1 MDYSLILDY
10 PKTAIDVDLCD
21 SPMSEEDE
29 SPLRSIFCLNNR
41 EKMSEV
47 EEKEDCFI
55 LGFDP
60 YDFSNLSIPISPVDS
75 STDLLIIAE
84 KGKVCVWYLFI
95 YLFLK

>member
-1 MDYSLILDY
+1 MDYSLTLEY
-10 PKTAIDVDLCD
+10 SKTVIDVDFCD
-21 SPMSEEDE
+21 SPTSEEGE
-29 SPLRSIFCLNNR
+29 SPLRSIFCLKNR

-60 YDFSNLSIPISPVDS
+60 YDFSNLSIPISPLDS

-95 YLFLK
+95 FK